1 MKREFA
7 LLVLSILFCGGVL
20 AQQNP
25 GDTQAT
31 REDVQKY
38 LEVTH
43 SKEMMTKVIDAMAA
57 PMHQMMH
64 QQYLKDKDKL
74 PPDFE
79 VRMNKIMDEMFKSF
93 PWSEMLDAMVPVYQK
108 HFTKN
113 DINSFVAFYQTPAG
127 QKLLN
132 EMPQITAEAM
142 QAMMPLL
149 QKNMD
154 SMKQRMAEEVTVMM
168 KDSASKNENPSLQKN
183 N

>member
-1 MKREFA
+1 MKRVFA
-7 LLVLSILFCGGVL
+7 ILLLSYAFCGGVL

-25 GDTQAT
+25 GDVPAT
-31 REDVQKY
+31 KEDVQKY

-43 SKEMMTKVIDAMAA
+43 SKEMMTKVMDAMAA

-93 PWSEMLDAMVPVYQK
+93 PWSEMFDAMVPVYQK

-154 SMKQRMAEEVTVMM
+154 SMRQRMTEEVTAMI
-168 KDSASKNENPSLQKN
+168 KDWQSKNGNPSTEKN